1 MRARL
6 CVFYELFLK
15 KKTFVRTIVRKLVFS
30 GQMQGNTFFVINLAL
45 YLMKKHLFGYFRKKA
60 ANETN
65 MSNFHTLKV
74 VGRGSETQLQMSKN

>member
-1 MRARL
+1 
-6 CVFYELFLK
+6 
-15 KKTFVRTIVRKLVFS
+15 
-30 GQMQGNTFFVINLAL
+30 MQGNFFVINLAL

-65 MSNFHTLKV
+65 MSNFHPPKV